1 MLQYKWESLVQKFTQ
16 QKKMRSKNSNDNQK
30 DCSTHSTYPS
40 GNSYPPIRPGP
51 PILGCWNASRFLKEK
66 KKLLHKNTINSM
78 SNSQKYACK
87 HVDIGHRC
95 LFNLLRAKS
104 PGTNPILSNHEP

>member
-66 KKLLHKNTINSM
+66 KNCFIRTQSIAWATHKNMHASM
-78 SNSQKYACK
+78 
-87 HVDIGHRC
+87 
-95 LFNLLRAKS
+95 
-104 PGTNPILSNHEP
+104 